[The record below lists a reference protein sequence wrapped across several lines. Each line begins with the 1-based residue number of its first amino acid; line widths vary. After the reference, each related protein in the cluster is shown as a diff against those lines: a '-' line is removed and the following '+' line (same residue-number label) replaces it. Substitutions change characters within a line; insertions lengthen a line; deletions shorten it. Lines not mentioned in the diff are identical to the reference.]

1 MTSVDSTTQLARFE
15 SAIGHVFK
23 ERALLSQA
31 LTHRSMGRHNNE
43 RLEFLGDSILN
54 HLVAEKLY
62 AAFPRAREG
71 TLSRMRA
78 EMVKGETLAEVARE
92 MNLGD
97 YLALGPG
104 ELKSGGHRRDSIL
117 ADAFE
122 ALTGAILLDGGLEAC
137 RRFVLHALAGRLQTL
152 RDVEPDK
159 DPKTRLQEYLQS
171 RGLPLPEYQLLEVSG
186 DDHDQEFR
194 VSCRL
199 VKPKSAAE
207 GCGRSIRRAEQA
219 AAKTALGLISRG

>member
-1 MTSVDSTTQLARFE
+1 MNATIQAANLER
-15 SAIGHVFK
+15 AIGYVFSQ
-23 ERALLSQA
+23 RALLSQA
-31 LTHRSMGRHNNE
+31 LSHRSVGRHNNE

-54 HLVAEKLY
+54 HLVAEHLFD
-62 AAFPRAREG
+62 AFPNAREG
-71 TLSRMRA
+71 SLSRMRA
-78 EMVKGETLAEVARE
+78 EIVKGETLAAVARE
-92 MNLGD
+92 LSLGD

-117 ADAFE
+117 ADALE
-122 ALTGAILLDGGLEAC
+122 ALTGAILIDGGLEAC
-137 RRFVLHALAGRLQTL
+137 RRFVMQALGDRLDALQ
-152 RDVEPDK
+152 DVELDK

-171 RGLPLPEYQLLEVSG
+171 RGLPLPEYQLLDVSG

-207 GCGRSIRRAEQA
+207 GTGRSIRRAEQA
-219 AAKTALGLISRG
+219 AAKTALGLITRG